1 MISLRA
7 ARRTGI
13 WDAIKASCLLC
24 GARTL
29 AGALVPLKNEGPELW
44 DMENVPTPTIL
55 DGDGSAGAWDA
66 ATLTFSNENSSGN
79 ATRPR
84 FTFPVSTTGGKSY
97 YISGRFSGD
106 YTDVY
111 RVSLGTVDG
120 ATTFVD
126 GVFSGTASDAASG
139 NLSIFLNGTLGP
151 SAVTIESL
159 SIREVIAAPTNV
171 ADGFVEG
178 DYTRGGATPGL
189 KGDGT
194 SYLDSGRANDDDPQN
209 DFHAAAYITAIID
222 SYIAAAGPTSAI
234 MTLAIGGARN
244 RSATPTSFA
253 STLSAPGLAGTSRA
267 SSATVDV
274 IANGVKTSAS
284 NTTSAPGS
292 ENIDFFGY
300 VYSGLVSQNTIAF
313 YSIGEALDLEALDA
327 RVTALV
333 TAIGAAV

>member
-1 MISLRA
+1 
-7 ARRTGI
+7 
-13 WDAIKASCLLC
+13 
-24 GARTL
+24 
-29 AGALVPLKNEGPELW
+29 
-44 DMENVPTPTIL
+44 MENVPTPTIL

-194 SYLDSGRANDDDPQN
+194 SYL
-209 DFHAAAYITAIID
+209 
-222 SYIAAAGPTSAI
+222 
-234 MTLAIGGARN
+234 
-244 RSATPTSFA
+244 
-253 STLSAPGLAGTSRA
+253 APRLLLHRR
-267 SSATVDV
+267 
-274 IANGVKTSAS
+274 ILR
-284 NTTSAPGS
+284 PRP
-292 ENIDFFGY
+292 
-300 VYSGLVSQNTIAF
+300 
-313 YSIGEALDLEALDA
+313 LDA

-333 TAIGAAV
+333 TAIGAALVMPEDIDDHCRCQPTRRPSQTCCRTCRFPMTTVANTAWSSARSWPTALPKCRPRTRRSSRCIACADD